1 MHPNIPALVRLPVFV
16 FLIVCTLVVLGLD
29 AHFVNATTKTYSVGG
44 FGYNYSFHGSAPA
57 FASLGVATAVLTLVS
72 VVPMFVIDFLRKGA
86 ATSFVVV
93 ELAVLGVLW
102 VLWLAT
108 AADTANF
115 GSCSS
120 TDTWCSQFQA
130 AEAFSFLAW
139 LALMAYWIILLV
151 FAIIAANNG
160 HGQIWFTGVTE
171 ADFSAGGGPA
181 GGVPQGGAAYPVQ
194 QPQMTGATG
203 PVVYPPGQPN
213 V

>member
-1 MHPNIPALVRLPVFV
+1 MHPNIPALIRLPVFV

-29 AHFVNATTKTYSVGG
+29 AHFVSQTNKANNFLGAALFEFT
-44 FGYNYSFHGSAPA
+44 
-57 FASLGVATAVLTLVS
+57 FAKLGVATAVLTLVS
-72 VVPMFVIDFLRKGA
+72 VVPMTVIDFLRKGA
-86 ATSFVVV
+86 ATSYVVV
-93 ELAVLGVLW
+93 ELAWLGFLW
-102 VLWLAT
+102 ILWLAT
-108 AADTANF
+108 AADTANLF
-115 GSCSS
+115 S
-120 TDTWCSQFQA
+120 TCPSEFTFCSQYQA

-139 LALMAYWIILLV
+139 MALMAYWIILLV

-160 HGQIWFTGVTE
+160 QSQIWYTGVTE